1 MDIQIRG
8 RAVYKTIAYALVLLM
23 LWLGGVV
30 HAGTVT
36 YVYTDAQGTP
46 LAEADA
52 SGNITATFDYAP
64 YGSQALGTPPSG
76 PGYTGHVND
85 PDTGL
90 VYMQARY
97 YDPGTGQFLSP
108 DPVGPLPGNTFNF
121 NRYAY
126 ANNNPILNL
135 DADGR
140 LTGSLLHQDERGV
153 AGNGFSIQ
161 IASAVKQISNL
172 ARGTVHQAVKDAT
185 TVSGVRQSDSL
196 SDAALAPLRLGLLFS
211 PLSLEGG
218 ASSAALEGGAAWATN
233 SEVTVF
239 RVFGGDARAGG
250 FSWTTE
256 NPLAVGNFRDAAG
269 LPSGGS
275 SGATNT
281 ADFLIKGRANAADI
295 IKSRSALPLDGNT
308 GGLPELII
316 NPKNVQI
323 TDFSVLNP

>member
-1 MDIQIRG
+1 MAR
-8 RAVYKTIAYALVLLM
+8 ALVLLM
-23 LWLGGVV
+23 LWLGGVA

-36 YVYTDAQGTP
+36 YVYTDPQGTP

-64 YGSQALGTPPSG
+64 YGSQALGTAPNG

-97 YDPGTGQFLSP
+97 YDPSTGRFLST
-108 DPVGPLPGNTFNF
+108 DPVTPAAGNLFNF

-126 ANNNPILNL
+126 ANNNSIVNM
-135 DADGR
+135 DADGQ
-140 LTGSLLHQDERGV
+140 LTGSLLHRDEQGV

-172 ARGTVHQAVKDAT
+172 ARGTFHRAVKDAA
-185 TVSGVRQSDSL
+185 TVSGVRKADSL
-196 SDAALAPLRLGLLFS
+196 SDAFLAPLRLGVLFS

-218 ASSAALEGGAAWATN
+218 ASRAALEGGTSWATN
-233 SEVTVF
+233 NEVTVF

-250 FSWTTE
+250 FSWTIE
-256 NPLAVGNFRDAAG
+256 NPLAVGSFRDAAG

-308 GGLPELII
+308 GGLSELII
-316 NPKNVQI
+316 NPKNVTI
-323 TDFSVLNP
+323 TDFSVLNL